1 MTNPLFL
8 PTAQKALALTA
19 KSGST
24 CSAEIGGV
32 STVIEVARD
41 LTVAAGDAL
50 LIIRSGATWFAI
62 ARYSTAAPATVTGG
76 STPPPPKGVQTG
88 RLVITPIET
97 RSRQG
102 SRWRSDTD
110 DVYQGQY
117 GGNGNHVGCAFY
129 GRKAATVA
137 GATCTGAAIKV
148 RRLDKGGTNAA
159 QDTTLRLITERFRP
173 PGAPTLTSTTDGPNL
188 RRGQTDTYV
197 EIPTAWG
204 QAMLDGTSGG
214 LALYEADGSPYVIFA
229 GRGSWGPAW
238 TLTISWR
245 R

>member
-1 MTNPLFL
+1 MSDLFL
-8 PTAQKALALTA
+8 PNILKAIAQTA

-24 CSAEIGGV
+24 CTADVGGEIV
-32 STVIEVARD
+32 TVEVARD

-50 LIIRSGATWFAI
+50 LLARSGAQYFALG
-62 ARYSTAAPATVTGG
+62 RYSTAAPAAPSVPV
-76 STPPPPKGVQTG
+76 SAAPRPVAVQTG
-88 RLVITPIET
+88 RLIITPIET

-102 SRWRSDTD
+102 SKWRTDTT

-129 GRKAATVA
+129 GRKAATVS

-173 PGAPTLTSTTDGPNL
+173 SGAPTLTSTTDGPNL

-197 EIPTAWG
+197 EIPTSWG

-214 LALYEADGSPYVIFA
+214 LAVYESDGSPYVILA
-229 GRGSWGPAW
+229 GRESWGPAW
-238 TLTISWR
+238 ALTISWR

>member
-24 CSAEIGGV
+24 CSAEIGGQA
-32 STVIEVARD
+32 TTIEVARD

-50 LIIRSGATWFAI
+50 LVVRSGSQWFAI
-62 ARYSTAAPATVTGG
+62 ARYAAAAPGAVVTDQA
-76 STPPPPKGVQTG
+76 PPPVATQTG
-88 RLVITPIET
+88 RMVITPIET

-117 GGNGNHVGCAFY
+117 TSSGNHVGCAFY
-129 GRKAATVA
+129 GRKAATVS

-148 RRLDKGGTNAA
+148 RRLNKGGSNAA
-159 QDTTLRLITERFRP
+159 QDTTLRLVTERFRP
-173 PGAPTLTSTTDGPNL
+173 SGAPTLTSTADGPNL

-197 EIPTAWG
+197 EIPTSWG
-204 QAMLDGTSGG
+204 QAFLDGTSGG
-214 LALYEADGSPYVIFA
+214 LALYEADGSPYVIYA
-229 GRGSWGPAW
+229 GRGSWSAAF
-238 TLTISWR
+238 TLTLAWR

>member
-24 CSAEIGGV
+24 CTAEINGQA
-32 STVIEVARD
+32 TVIEVARD

-50 LIIRSGATWFAI
+50 LVVRSGSQWFAI
-62 ARYSTAAPATVTGG
+62 TRTSTAAPAAVVTEQA
-76 STPPPPKGVQTG
+76 PPAVAVQSG
-88 RLVITPIET
+88 RMVITPIET

-102 SRWRSDTD
+102 SRWRTDTD
-110 DVYQGQY
+110 DTYQGQY
-117 GGNGNHVGCAFY
+117 TSSGNHVGCAFY
-129 GRKAATVA
+129 GRKAATVS
-137 GATCTGAAIKV
+137 GATCTGAAIKL

-173 PGAPTLTSTTDGPNL
+173 SGAPTLTSSTDGPNL

-197 EIPTAWG
+197 PIPDSWG
-204 QAMLDGTSGG
+204 QAFLDGSSGG
-214 LALYEADGSPYVIFA
+214 LALYEADGSPYVIYA
-229 GRGSWGPAW
+229 GRGSWSAAW

>member
-1 MTNPLFL
+1 MTSPLFL
-8 PTAQKALALTA
+8 PGVQKATAVTA

-24 CSAEIGGV
+24 CTADVGGV
-32 STVIEVARD
+32 TTTIEVARD
-41 LTVAAGDAL
+41 LTVAVGDAL
-50 LIIRSGATWFAI
+50 LVVRSGAQWFAVG
-62 ARYSTAAPATVTGG
+62 RYSTAAPAAISGAVV
-76 STPPPPKGVQTG
+76 PPQPVGVQTG
-88 RLVITPIET
+88 RMVITPIET

-102 SRWRSDTD
+102 SRWRTDTD

-148 RRLDKGGTNAA
+148 YRLDKGGSNAA

-173 PGAPTLTSTTDGPNL
+173 SGAPTLTSTTDGPNL
-188 RRGQTDTYV
+188 RRGQKDTYV
-197 EIPTAWG
+197 EIPTSWG

-229 GRGSWGPAW
+229 GRGSWSAAF
-238 TLTISWR
+238 TLTLSWR

>member
-19 KSGST
+19 KSGTT
-24 CSAEIGGV
+24 CTAEINGQ

-41 LTVAAGDAL
+41 LAVSAGDAL
-50 LIIRSGATWFAI
+50 LVIRSGSQWFAI
-62 ARYSTAAPATVTGG
+62 ARYGSAAPAAVVTDQ
-76 STPPPPKGVQTG
+76 SPAPTAPQTG
-88 RLVITPIET
+88 RMVITPIET

-117 GGNGNHVGCAFY
+117 GGNGNHIGCAFY
-129 GRKAATVA
+129 GRKAATVS

-148 RRLDKGGTNAA
+148 RRLDKGGSNAA
-159 QDTTLRLITERFRP
+159 QDTTLRLVTERFRP
-173 PGAPTLTSTTDGPNL
+173 SGAPTLTSTADGPNL

-197 EIPTAWG
+197 EIPTSWG
-204 QAMLDGTSGG
+204 QAFLDGTSGG
-214 LALYEADGSPYVIFA
+214 LALYEADGSPYVIYA
-229 GRGSWGPAW
+229 GRGSWSAAF